1 MIFLKKDAKYT
12 FLVNREEREKFKMYC
27 RVMNVSPSD
36 LLGEVVFNF
45 NRDAEQIIKMKD
57 IDELQ
62 AMLEGKYIQGKSEIA
77 SLKAERK

>member
-1 MIFLKKDAKYT
+1 MFLRKDAKYT
-12 FLVNREEREKFKMYC
+12 FLINKEEREKFKTYC

-45 NRDAEQIIKMKD
+45 NRDAEQIIKMKE

-62 AMLEGKYIQGKSEIA
+62 AMLECKYVQGKKEIDA
-77 SLKAERK
+77 LKAERK